1 MKNNKFD
8 LDELLYGID
17 KLVFD
22 IDFTMLIPHFK
33 EEDEFF
39 KSILK
44 EEDAIRFE
52 KERKDLIYEYERSN
66 RKYDIDTFSDWLI
79 LHGFNITPKMI
90 IEWIHFCGD
99 VMGSDIPD
107 GVREFIEIAKY
118 RDIKQGV
125 STNWWWYS
133 QVNRLKRHDL
143 RDYFGTIITGDIILK
158 PRRESYILAIGDTPP
173 ERCLMIGDDRE
184 KDYEGPISLGLKAI
198 WINEECS
205 FRDLIG
211 GKTDDRGSKTKV
223 RKRFE

>member
-1 MKNNKFD
+1 MKDSTLYLKEISKYV
-8 LDELLYGID
+8 ELFLY
-17 KLVFD
+17 D
-22 IDFTMLIPHFK
+22 IDFTLLIPHFN

-39 KSILK
+39 RSIMDL
-44 EEDAIRFE
+44 ESAMRFE
-52 KERKDLIYEYERSN
+52 EEREKLIYEYERRN

-79 LHGFNITPKMI
+79 LNGFNITPKMI

-143 RDYFGTIITGDIILK
+143 RDYFGTIITGDMILK
-158 PRRESYILAIGDTPP
+158 PRRESYLLAIGDTPP

-211 GKTDDRGSKTKV
+211 GKIDDRGSKTKV